1 MDNTNTMKI
10 LFLDDQLNRWDAFRE
25 KNPTADATWASS
37 YYDAVTLIEKNEYD
51 LIYLDHD
58 LGTKATGHTF
68 AQYMVEKHVPC
79 RFVVCHSMNHV
90 GRVDM
95 TSLLHGSGFNVL
107 NCPYAWEY
115 TTNQVVSQM
124 DDSY

>member
-10 LFLDDQLNRWDAFRE
+10 LFLDDQLGRWDAFRE
-25 KNPTADATWASS
+25 NNPTADATWASS
-37 YYDAVTLIEKNEYD
+37 YCDAVTLIEKNEYD

-58 LGTKATGHTF
+58 LGTKATGYTF
-68 AQYMVEKHVPC
+68 AQYMVEQHIQC
-79 RFVVCHSMNHV
+79 RFVVCHSMNPV

-95 TSLLHGSGFNVL
+95 SSLLYGGGFNVL
-107 NCPYAWEY
+107 NCPHAWEY
-115 TTNQVVSQM
+115 TINQVVSQM